1 MPLELYASYSGG
13 TVSNPIA
20 TILATLSNSGT
31 QFACPTKPAEVRIFK
46 TGAPYGELLTEDT
59 TNPSSPAAGKWG
71 YSGGMVKLGTAL
83 QNGETAVAISSGVKL
98 FETQTTQNNKLM
110 FIANSSDP
118 KDKTKIQTVYLK
130 NTDTNKQHVEISITF
145 QDFLASEGAS
155 TSWCT
160 ISEDGTNY
168 SASLSIA
175 SMAPGAVKTL
185 YVKAVVP
192 DNQQTLNYRDIYLKI
207 ESIEVSI
214 L

>member
-1 MPLELYASYSGG
+1 MSLELYASYSGG

-31 QFACPTKPAEVRIFK
+31 QFACDTKPAEVRIFK

-71 YSGGMVKLGTAL
+71 YSSGMVKLGTPL

-110 FIANSSDP
+110 FIANSSDV
-118 KDKTKIQTVYLK
+118 KDRTKIQTVYLK
-130 NTDTNKQHVEISITF
+130 NTDTTKQHVEISITF
-145 QDFLASEGAS
+145 QDFLASDGAS
-155 TSWCT
+155 TSWCS
-160 ISEDGTNY
+160 ISEDGTTY
-168 SASLSIA
+168 SDSLSIA
-175 SMAPGAVKTL
+175 SMAPGEVKTL

-192 DNQQTLNYRDIYLKI
+192 ENQQTMNYRDVYLKI
-207 ESIEVSI
+207 ESIEIST